1 MAVASLGKYYD
12 QVMAGRVFIGSTV
25 AAGTALPITTGTA
38 MTFGLWNVSN
48 TMNAVLLH
56 IAIGYTSG
64 TIALGEFGLINT
76 MGGDS
81 IATGGPIS
89 AFTDGALGTT
99 YRNALLGRGNAT
111 AMRFTPSAATIVA
124 SSACA
129 WLGKSIESAT
139 AGLGIFSADI
149 DLDGRIIVP
158 PGQAVF
164 LGGSVAQT
172 ALFSCSLTWAEVP
185 A

>member
-1 MAVASLGKYYD
+1 MAISSLGKYYD
-12 QVMAGRVFIGSTV
+12 QVAAGRVFIGSTA

-38 MTFGLWNVSN
+38 MTFGLWNISN
-48 TMNAVLLH
+48 NKNAVLLG
-56 IAIGYTSG
+56 INIGYTSG

-76 MGGDS
+76 NGGDS

-89 AFTDGALGTT
+89 AFTDGVLGTT
-99 YRNALLGRGNAT
+99 YRNALLGRGNAS

-124 SSACA
+124 STACM

-149 DLDGRIIVP
+149 DLDGKIVVP

-172 ALFSCSLTWAEVP
+172 ALFTCSLIWAEVD